1 MERPLLN
8 KENIVGIIG
17 GAGPDATGLLYKKI
31 TELARTNYGARRLE
45 EYPALI
51 ITSLPILQDV
61 NSDEELTNVINTL
74 CNDADRLK
82 AAGAKKL
89 CFACNTH
96 HLSLNKVSEHS
107 GLPFI
112 SMVELVQEKIKKEG
126 YKSVAVI
133 GTSYTL
139 GQSLYSEPLSKI
151 GIKMVDIGENLAKK
165 SHSIIGEALSGI
177 PDELTEQYVNFIKE
191 ITESSNFDALI
202 LGCTEYSVLEDR
214 RRKQSNESLSV
225 AIVDPLVELATEI
238 TRDYYTK

>member
-1 MERPLLN
+1 MERSTLN

-17 GAGPDATGLLYKKI
+17 GAGPDATGLLYKKV
-31 TELARTNYGARRLE
+31 TELARTKYGAKRLE

-61 NSDEELTNVINTL
+61 NSGEELKDVIDTL
-74 CNDADRLK
+74 CSDADRLK

-96 HLSLNKVSEHS
+96 HLSIDKVKEHA

-112 SMVELVQEKIKKEG
+112 SMIDLVQERIKKEG

-139 GQSLYSEPLSKI
+139 GQSLYAEPLSKL
-151 GIKMVDIGENLAKK
+151 GIQMVDIGESLSEK

-177 PDELTEQYVNFIKE
+177 PDELTERYASFVNE
-191 ITESSNFDALI
+191 IANEADFDALI

-214 RRKQSNESLSV
+214 RKLKSDFSFPITL
-225 AIVDPLVELATEI
+225 IDPLEELAVEI
-238 TRDYYTK
+238 TNNYYK